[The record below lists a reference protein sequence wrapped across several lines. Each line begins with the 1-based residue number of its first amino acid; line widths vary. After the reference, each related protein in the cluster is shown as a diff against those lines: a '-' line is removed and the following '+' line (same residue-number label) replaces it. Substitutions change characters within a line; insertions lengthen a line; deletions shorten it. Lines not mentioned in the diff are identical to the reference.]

1 MSRDPRSEDEK
12 ARADLARNA
21 ELGLAVPESPLEQQP
36 SVTPETFGEGR
47 PTETPESYYRRQPTG
62 TLADADDTSAQPR
75 TFGTRLEGE
84 TFGDTTE
91 NGRVRNPMDR
101 TYQEVEASRDIGDS
115 TGTIATSRDIPVDP
129 AHVDAPPTRRSDEE
143 DDVLS
148 RAKE

>member
-47 PTETPESYYRRQPTG
+47 PTETPESYYRRPTG
-62 TLADADDTSAQPR
+62 TLADNDDTSATPR

-91 NGRVRNPMDR
+91 NARVRNPMDR
-101 TYQEVEASRDIGDS
+101 TREQVEASRDIGDS
-115 TGTIATSRDIPVDP
+115 TGTIASSRDIPVDP

>member
-12 ARADLARNA
+12 ARADLARNS
-21 ELGLAVPESPLEQQP
+21 ELGLAVPESPMERQP
-36 SVTPETFGEGR
+36 SVTPETFGEGQ
-47 PTETPESYYRRQPTG
+47 ETDS
-62 TLADADDTSAQPR
+62 LADAEDTSATPR
-75 TFGTRLEGE
+75 AFGERRHGE

-101 TYQEVEASRDIGDS
+101 TYAEVEASRDIGDS
-115 TGTIATSRDIPVDP
+115 TGTMATSRDIPVDP